1 MRSSRCVEIKMWMLP
16 ILNRTPIVG
25 LRKFGFDDRRCGS
38 FVCVRI
44 EGGITTTRSGVRR
57 WGSSESAS
65 GTDHSPVDLPCRS
78 RPRENGFRCTDPV
91 ARSRSW
97 EATAANGTTGRGRS
111 RPRASGSR
119 SSGRGSR
126 IWKSPGPA
134 GVEVT
139 RFERSAVVRLLAGW
153 GHRLG
158 HLLRISGLA
167 RSTYFYHLAH
177 PAHATRPDLEPLMR
191 EIWERTANGCGH
203 RQVRMCLASRVR
215 AEGVRQERARGH
227 AAHGEVPDPRREP
240 VEAIPLVQGRDGR
253 ARAQPVQTRLRRRQ
267 AVRQARHRCHG
278 VRGRR
283 AKAYLAPVY
292 DMAGKEIV
300 AWDVRQH
307 PDMDRQRRL
316 LAMLAERLPGARSRY
331 RTRTWDGSTGT
342 NGGGR
347 SSNG

>member
-1 MRSSRCVEIKMWMLP
+1 MDSA
-16 ILNRTPIVG
+16 
-25 LRKFGFDDRRCGS
+25 
-38 FVCVRI
+38 VRI
-44 EGGITTTRSGVRR
+44 RWRGVGHGRQR
-57 WGSSESAS
+57 QQTVRLGE
-65 GTDHSPVDLPCRS
+65 
-78 RPRENGFRCTDPV
+78 E
-91 ARSRSW
+91 
-97 EATAANGTTGRGRS
+97 GRGRAQ
-111 RPRASGSR
+111 PRRQRAGPGADHVQVR
-119 SSGRGSR
+119 DREHRAAAAVVPRVPDGRRGGVAAEAPGQAER
-126 IWKSPGPA
+126 REVQTQAQTDVRAGTHRTGRVPRGEGRVFGKSPGPA

-139 RFERSAVVRLLAGW
+139 RFERSAVVRLLAGR

-177 PAHATRPDLEPLMR
+177 PAHATRPDLEPLVR
-191 EIWERTANGCGH
+191 EIWEKTANGCGH